1 MQYEGNFNGVDVYR
15 FEPIKITFV
24 GARGSGKTS
33 LMTSMCH
40 ELEDKGVSDFSVTTD
55 TSRVLQETYESML
68 EMIEDTKIYEFVQ
81 NSGIAGST
89 DCDKYTFEGRQ
100 IMEGRHFIFP
110 FEFTDM
116 PGGWYTD
123 TGAAAAHDQEVSKT
137 LLNSTA
143 SFLVVDAPAL
153 FTGGLIHEK
162 GNKPKA
168 VARWYRLNKDS
179 LALQHHTVILVL
191 SRCERFI
198 SDSTMRD
205 KLFEKVR
212 KEYGPIVRELNAAG
226 VDVVC
231 TWVQTLGGVQFYK
244 YEKGDDNVKHAQF
257 IKTGEYD
264 PQNCAMPL
272 ILALHH
278 GMDEIEKR
286 LEDEMQGCWQQLAKI
301 FEGFFGPTPTAS
313 AHTCAQKLL
322 AILNDKVGSNE
333 KASTFNI
340 N

>member
-1 MQYEGNFNGVDVYR
+1 MQYKGNFNGVDVYR

-55 TSRVLQETYESML
+55 TSRILQEQYESML
-68 EMIEDTKIYEFVQ
+68 EMIKKTKKLDIVE
-81 NSGIAGST
+81 NSGIEPST
-89 DCDKYTFEGRQ
+89 DCDKYTFEGHQ
-100 IMEGRHFIFP
+100 MMAERHFIFP

-123 TGAAAAHDQEVSKT
+123 STQSARDQEVSKM
-137 LLNSTA
+137 LLDSSA

-153 FTGGLIHEK
+153 FNGGLIHEK
-162 GNKPKA
+162 MNKPK
-168 VARWYRLNKDS
+168 VIARWYRLNKGL
-179 LALQHHTVILVL
+179 LAERHHTVIFVL

-198 SDSTMRD
+198 SDITMRD
-205 KLFEKVR
+205 KLFEKAS
-212 KEYGPIVRELNAAG
+212 KEYGSIIRELRATG
-226 VDVVC
+226 VHVVC

-244 YEKGDDNVKHAQF
+244 YEKGDDNVIHAQF

-278 GMDEIEKR
+278 GMDEIEKH
-286 LEDEMQGCWQQLAKI
+286 LEVEMQGCWQQLAKI
-301 FEGFFGPTPTAS
+301 FQGLFGPTPTDT
-313 AHTCAQKLL
+313 AHACAQKLL
-322 AILNDKVGSNE
+322 AILNEKVGSNE

>member
-1 MQYEGNFNGVDVYR
+1 MQHIGNANGIDVYR
-15 FEPIKITFV
+15 FDPIKITFV

-40 ELEDKGVSDFSVTTD
+40 ELEEKGVSDFSVTTE
-55 TSRVLQETYESML
+55 TSRILQETYESML
-68 EMIEDTKIYEFVQ
+68 EMIGDTKMLDIVE

-89 DCDKYTFEGRQ
+89 ACDRYTFEGRQ
-100 IMEGRHFIFP
+100 MMAGRHFIFP

-123 TGAAAAHDQEVSKT
+123 TGAAAAHDHEVSET

-153 FTGGLIHEK
+153 FEGGLIHEK

-168 VARWYRLNKDS
+168 VVRWYRLNKGL
-179 LALQHHTVILVL
+179 LAERHHTVILVL

-198 SDSTMRD
+198 SDTTKRE

-212 KEYGPIVRELNAAG
+212 KEYGPIIKELHSAG
-226 VDVVC
+226 VHVVC
-231 TWVQTLGGVQFYK
+231 TWVETLGGVQFYK
-244 YEKGDDNVKHAQF
+244 YEKGNDNTKHAKF
-257 IKTGEYD
+257 IRTGDYN

-286 LEDEMQGCWQQLAKI
+286 LADEMQSCWQILANI
-301 FEGFFGPTPTAS
+301 FAGLFGPTPTAT
-313 AHTCAQKLL
+313 AHACAQQLL
-322 AILNDKVGSNE
+322 AILNEKVGSNE
-333 KASTFNI
+333 KASTFNL